1 MFADF
6 TLDERKLWLATAEA
20 DRSPDA
26 MYLAISSRFA
36 LADHLHNKE
45 KQTKAAQAIAAC
57 TLIPDQRI
65 PQLVEEPYSGKKVL
79 RSEAQKYL
87 RNWYR
92 ECLDV
97 ADVSLRYGFP
107 TQVLL
112 YDGDMVDSL
121 KFLKQE
127 LEDAEADKGGVAC
140 N

>member
-26 MYLAISSRFA
+26 AYLAVANRIL
-36 LADHLHNKE
+36 LAHYLHKEE
-45 KQTKAAQAIAAC
+45 KQTRAAQALAAC

-97 ADVSLRYGFP
+97 ADVSLRNGFP
-107 TQVLL
+107 AAVLL
-112 YDGDMVDSL
+112 HDGDMVDSL
-121 KFLKQE
+121 KFLEQE
-127 LEDAEADKGGVAC
+127 LEDAQADKAGVEC
-140 N
+140 T